1 MPERPLAATIKQR
14 RSHRVNRF
22 LSVSAAMAISFI
34 LTAFHAGAQSLVR
47 VETGANEAESLYG
60 ATGSGVTIAVLD
72 RGINYTNPD
81 FRNPDGSTRIR
92 WMLDMTGSNWCNA
105 GNPSLVEY
113 SEAEINAAL
122 SGGTP
127 LAMRDAVGHG
137 DSTAGLAAGNGRSL
151 AGNLYRGMAPEADLI
166 ILKVTSEGAPAHGS
180 EAAEPFFN
188 GCLDDAFDWLA
199 QKMDSVGQPAVA
211 ILNSG
216 TQWGPIDGTGA
227 VSRKIDEVF
236 GEHNPGRIMVIPA
249 GDEGSLPSHSRVA
262 YDSAGD
268 ASVTFVR
275 NSANFA
281 QISAWTTGSA
291 PVDVTVVLDDD
302 ATTIGPIGPGSS
314 ASQNGVTVIHY
325 LPGQEFYPWT
335 SDGGD
340 RAIWIGIT
348 GHPGSTGEVRFR
360 ATAAGTSGIADVYSD
375 VLGPNLTVINELTSN
390 LTAGRLTDYAST
402 RTAIVAGNSNIRT
415 HWTDI
420 DSVPRSVTSEG
431 AIGDLWL
438 KSPAG
443 PTRDG
448 RPYGVDIT
456 TPGQGSFATL
466 SPTSYW
472 SQFRGV
478 IPLEGAGTLIR
489 FGGTSASAPILT
501 GAVALMLQFNPNL
514 TTAQAREILHQTARS
529 DAFTGGVPSLGWGYG
544 KLDAAAAVE
553 GAKNLI
559 FSDGFEQ
566 GAVDAWQ

>member
-1 MPERPLAATIKQR
+1 
-14 RSHRVNRF
+14 
-22 LSVSAAMAISFI
+22 MAISFI

-249 GDEGSLPSHSRVA
+249 GDEGSLPSHSRIA

-291 PVDVTVVLDDD
+291 PVEVTVVLDDD